1 MPTIAECGGFL
12 YLHETLENPERMKIK
27 MTNVIKAEAFK
38 TDRLGRF
45 GYITLKAEK
54 NGNFLKKDEILK
66 AHEFHYWDSTQNGTD
81 CLAVKPDKRRSWNC
95 IHMRDNLFA
104 GFPHL
109 YFRSNPNFV
118 ERFVDACKEWD
129 ITVNQTN
136 QIEEVR

>member
-1 MPTIAECGGFL
+1 M
-12 YLHETLENPERMKIK
+12 
-27 MTNVIKAEAFK
+27 
-38 TDRLGRF
+38 
-45 GYITLKAEK
+45 
-54 NGNFLKKDEILK
+54 K

-81 CLAVKPDKRRSWNC
+81 CLAVKPDKKRSWNC

-118 ERFVDACKEWD
+118 ERFIDACTEWD

-136 QIEEVR
+136 